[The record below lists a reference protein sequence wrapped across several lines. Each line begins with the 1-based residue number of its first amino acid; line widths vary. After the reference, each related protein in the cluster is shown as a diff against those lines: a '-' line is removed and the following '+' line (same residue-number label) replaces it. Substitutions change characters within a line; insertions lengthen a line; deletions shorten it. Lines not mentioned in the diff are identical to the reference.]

1 MVIEEEKRELIE
13 QAVYNE
19 VREGYGGKIRI
30 MASGSA
36 PITAQVQKY
45 MQKIMGCPLIEGYGQ
60 T

>member
-13 QAVYNE
+13 KAVYAE

-36 PITAQVQKY
+36 PITAQVQK
-45 MQKIMGCPLIEGYGQ
+45 
-60 T
+60 